1 MIALSPNVVD
11 WIIAILLGIPL
22 LVVAVCWLVVYAD
35 ERWGDCPCDDCRG
48 KL

>member
-1 MIALSPNVVD
+1 MTALSTSWVD
-11 WIIAILLGIPL
+11 WALAILFGIPL
-22 LVVAVCWLVVYAD
+22 MICAVCWLVVYAD